1 MQKQFLIKG
10 IGWPTT
16 WGKATTVEQ
25 AVRASKL
32 PPGDPAH
39 LWLVDP
45 EAVIDAQGELRAA
58 SSTYYGTGEISSNGA
73 DLKNVSVRGKKD
85 LPESVSPGQDT
96 PSQSANESSPG
107 SNQPNPESSEMTEAT
122 KKAPK
127 PFVWTNDKEVKLP
140 HDKSKRKTAYDLIAR
155 EEGATYEELSAATGW
170 NDTNVREGVRLLH
183 KQNGVDLA
191 MGEDGRI
198 RLHQA

>member
-1 MQKQFLIKG
+1 MQKQFLVKG

-16 WGKATTVEQ
+16 WGKAKTVEQ

-45 EAVIDAQGELRAA
+45 EAVIDAQGELQAA
-58 SSTYYGTGEISSNGA
+58 SSTYYGTGEISSNGSEV
-73 DLKNVSVRGKKD
+73 KNLSVRGAKG
-85 LPESVSPGQDT
+85 LPESVNPGQDT
-96 PSQSANESSPG
+96 PSQPANESSPG
-107 SNQPNPESSEMTEAT
+107 LNQPNPESSEMTEAT

-127 PFVWTNDKEVKLP
+127 TVVWTNDKEVKLP
-140 HDKSKRKTAYDLIAR
+140 HGKSKRKIAYDLIAR
-155 EEGATYEELSAATGW
+155 PEGATYDELSEATGW
-170 NDTNVREGVRLLH
+170 NATNVREGVRLLH
-183 KQNGVDLA
+183 KQNGVNLQMD
-191 MGEDGRI
+191 EEGRI